1 MTNISKRLE
10 QIISKELR
18 ENLVPEKTEQG
29 ILVGNI
35 LIKSQSNLKFLYR
48 NDELIYGEIFLN
60 QSAIAIANIMA
71 RNHSSTKADEIYRAD
86 QEYARYYIDGQLL
99 RANYEKSKKNRDFER
114 ADIFWARYQ
123 ETRDRAQIAKIR
135 VEGLAKS

>member
-10 QIISKELR
+10 QIISKELSKY
-18 ENLVPEKTEQG
+18 LVPIKTDQG

-60 QSAIAIANIMA
+60 QSAIAIANIIA
-71 RNHSSTKADEIYRAD
+71 RNRSSTKADEIYRAD

-99 RANYEKSKKNRDFER
+99 RANYEKSRKNRDFER

-123 ETRDRAQIAKIR
+123 ETRDRAQIAKTR